1 MNEMRPSRWWSRPP
15 HLLAMC
21 DNVSYNWAAVLASL
35 LRWAP
40 PDMNMIMRR
49 GRLLLA
55 DYERRRASP
64 AKLWIWWLAGLGWL
78 RSVLSSALL
87 RADWVYT
94 PHYAQPGEEP
104 SAGVLACLCRCVGSG
119 VAPRSWPGLSL
130 YIIAMIWDQCAGRLY
145 TRALPISVHTVPYDS
160 CKLPP
165 ASCCYHRLYSD
176 KIEMTRLLWSR
187 HLHKLLKTS
196 FLEILRSEGCKLYF
210 NKTLR
215 SSEKSVYEA

>member
-1 MNEMRPSRWWSRPP
+1 MKTSLWWSRPP

-94 PHYAQPGEEP
+94 PHYAQPGETR
-104 SAGVLACLCRCVGSG
+104 AQCRC
-119 VAPRSWPGLSL
+119 AGLSL
-130 YIIAMIWDQCAGRLY
+130 PLCGLGSRSSLLAWSLSLSLHYSYDMRSMCR
-145 TRALPISVHTVPYDS
+145 TVVHTGTAHL
-160 CKLPP
+160 CT
-165 ASCCYHRLYSD
+165 HRAIWQL
-176 KIEMTRLLWSR
+176 
-187 HLHKLLKTS
+187 
-196 FLEILRSEGCKLYF
+196 
-210 NKTLR
+210 
-215 SSEKSVYEA
+215 